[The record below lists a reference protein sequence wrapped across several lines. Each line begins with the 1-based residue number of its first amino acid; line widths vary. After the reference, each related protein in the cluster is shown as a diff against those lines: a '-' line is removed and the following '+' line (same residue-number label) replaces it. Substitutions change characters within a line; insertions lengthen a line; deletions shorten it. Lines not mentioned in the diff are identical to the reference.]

1 MRVRS
6 SASELMGCCKSRTMA
21 NKLQPGAI
29 DSIKAE
35 SFHGQRTST
44 KDLDINEEDDDGEV
58 DDGEVDD
65 SLEDSLID
73 DAQERDGE
81 EVDDSL
87 EDSLIDDA
95 QERDGEDIILHRQ
108 ESGETDKRVAVSAKP
123 DTSSARTQ
131 VGDGEG
137 IDEVRQ

>member
-1 MRVRS
+1 
-6 SASELMGCCKSRTMA
+6 MA

-81 EVDDSL
+81 
-87 EDSLIDDA
+87 
-95 QERDGEDIILHRQ
+95 DIILHRQ

-137 IDEVRQ
+137 IDEVRQWLGSTGLIQYYDNFVKNGMNDLELIKTI